1 VTPETERSQEQEVW
15 WVFVAYAFVDSW
27 RSPLSTNSRGLQQG
41 LDNDLQDSSSDR
53 LLSELYRYTV
63 GSVPVPVGSVPKPPL
78 STQIDT
84 DHDASP
90 LSIWQYRGMI
100 YHASDASAAENDVHS
115 NTAGKEQ

>member
-1 VTPETERSQEQEVW
+1 VSLWPTPLLTHG
-15 WVFVAYAFVDSW
+15 VALCPLTAEDSNKAW
-27 RSPLSTNSRGLQQG
+27 TTI
-41 LDNDLQDSSSDR
+41 SSMARQIDCGR
-53 LLSELYRYTV
+53 KLYRYNCGLCPEATFV
-63 GSVPVPVGSVPKPPL
+63 HPNI
-78 STQIDT
+78 IDT

>member
-1 VTPETERSQEQEVW
+1 MV
-15 WVFVAYAFVDSW
+15 YAFVDSW

-41 LDNDLQDSSSDR
+41 LGSDLQDSSSDR
-53 LLSELYRYTV
+53 LLSELYRYT
-63 GSVPVPVGSVPKPPL
+63 VGSVPKPPL